1 MACRYNVI
9 NINVLLGGGFSYG
22 NSWRNSFWKVP
33 GNPFAHSQVV
43 KTKIG
48 DLKMKIEEIYRN
60 HNNA

>member
-33 GNPFAHSQVV
+33 GNPFSHSQVV

-48 DLKMKIEEIYRN
+48 ELKMKI
-60 HNNA
+60 